1 MRIAIFDYLIKPT
14 NPIGGCHWR
23 MLRALCQ
30 EHEFTVFAAEFENPC
45 PQRIHYVRVP
55 AIKRPLALLFVTFH
69 LLAPIWYLAYRL
81 RHRVRFDRLQMV
93 ESNLWFG
100 DTSYCQFCHRSFLR
114 NYRDRLGG
122 TGLRSRLRLLD
133 HWLHAKMEPW
143 VFGRVKRIVV
153 PSEGL
158 AAELK
163 AEYPF
168 VAGKIVILPNP
179 VELERMKVPADFD
192 RAGFR
197 TSLGVG
203 ADDLLLL
210 FVALGHFERKGL
222 PQLLDAMAS
231 LQLPRLKL
239 CVVGG
244 QPDLIESYRRKC
256 QAMKLEGQVIFAGM
270 QRDVRP
276 YLWSAEGFVLPSY
289 YETFSLVTFEAAA
302 AGVPLVVSRLHGVE
316 EFLVDGKN
324 GYLIDPTPE
333 GIRGG
338 MQRLVESSRS
348 DRGRIGAAAALSV
361 RPYGLDTFV
370 EQWKAFYA
378 C

>member
-1 MRIAIFDYLIKPT
+1 
-14 NPIGGCHWR
+14 
-23 MLRALCQ
+23 
-30 EHEFTVFAAEFENPC
+30 
-45 PQRIHYVRVP
+45 
-55 AIKRPLALLFVTFH
+55 
-69 LLAPIWYLAYRL
+69 
-81 RHRVRFDRLQMV
+81 
-93 ESNLWFG
+93 
-100 DTSYCQFCHRSFLR
+100 
-114 NYRDRLGG
+114 
-122 TGLRSRLRLLD
+122 
-133 HWLHAKMEPW
+133 
-143 VFGRVKRIVV
+143 
-153 PSEGL
+153 
-158 AAELK
+158 
-163 AEYPF
+163 
-168 VAGKIVILPNP
+168 
-179 VELERMKVPADFD
+179 
-192 RAGFR
+192 
-197 TSLGVG
+197 
-203 ADDLLLL
+203 
-210 FVALGHFERKGL
+210 
-222 PQLLDAMAS
+222 
-231 LQLPRLKL
+231 
-239 CVVGG
+239 
-244 QPDLIESYRRKC
+244 LIESYRRKC